1 MSNQDFGR
9 DPSTA
14 SRSSEGLG
22 QRTSKA
28 ARDAFSAASAIAG
41 DTAAKAKQVASD
53 TADTVTGQVKHLLD
67 EKVSGGA
74 DLVGHFA
81 GAVKC
86 AAQELDRDAP
96 RLAGLVRTAGDRI
109 DGYADGLRDQSAE
122 QLMRSASDF
131 TRRQPALVFGL
142 AALAGF
148 FAMRTLKSTPASVAS
163 PPIQPSQYGRP
174 E

>member
-14 SRSSEGLG
+14 NRDGVG
-22 QRTSKA
+22 QRTSKVA
-28 ARDAFSAASAIAG
+28 SDAYTAASRMAG
-41 DTAAKAKQVASD
+41 ETAEKAKQVASD
-53 TADTVTGQVKHLLD
+53 TAATVTGQVKHLLD
-67 EKVSGGA
+67 EKVTGGA
-74 DLVGHFA
+74 ELVGHLG
-81 GAVKC
+81 GAVKR

-96 RLAGLVRTAGDRI
+96 QLAGLVRIAGDRI

-122 QLMRSASDF
+122 QLMRSAADF

-148 FAMRTLKSTPASVAS
+148 FAMRTLKSAPSSVAS
-163 PPIQPSQYGRP
+163 PPIQPGQYGRP